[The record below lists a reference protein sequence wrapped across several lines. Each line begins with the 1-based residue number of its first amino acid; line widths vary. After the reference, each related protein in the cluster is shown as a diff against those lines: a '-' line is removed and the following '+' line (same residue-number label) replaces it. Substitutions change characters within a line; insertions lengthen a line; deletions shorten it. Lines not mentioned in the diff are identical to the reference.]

1 MTHRPEPQ
9 SERLREHSL
18 ISSHIMLWLFRRNP
32 VLQLHMKL
40 PKVLLQRP
48 LSQSRVM
55 APHSLMSS
63 SMTVS
68 SFGWN
73 PGPPGQTIL

>member
-1 MTHRPEPQ
+1 MTHRPELQ

-18 ISSHIMLWLFRRNP
+18 ISSHIMLWLFRPNP

-40 PKVLLQRP
+40 PKVLLQ
-48 LSQSRVM
+48 
-55 APHSLMSS
+55 LMSS

-68 SFGWN
+68 SLGRN
-73 PGPPGQTIL
+73 NLVAQGLLKMCMET